1 MSSYTQLSH
10 KCFELVANSNLSNKL
25 WISFP
30 LSLSQIV
37 TVVFYIFTDLIL
49 ISQFLYYKIKN
60 SSSRSKPWFISSLEF
75 KWKTVE
81 WRLWC
86 VSHNYSMIL
95 HMNENLKLWG
105 RRYFLL
111 LTQWLCSCLHCQF
124 FVLCVCPLESPVLK
138 WLCFMWCGAA
148 TLVLLALPKLIIDN
162 STTLDTQVGRVCVY
176 VGHIFQCSEI
186 KCSVFS
192 SYFHF
197 W

>member
-124 FVLCVCPLESPVLK
+124 FVLCVCVSSREPRVEVAVFHVVWRCDISPPG
-138 WLCFMWCGAA
+138 F
-148 TLVLLALPKLIIDN
+148 
-162 STTLDTQVGRVCVY
+162 TQAHHR
-176 VGHIFQCSEI
+176 Q
-186 KCSVFS
+186 
-192 SYFHF
+192 
-197 W
+197 